1 MNKPNT
7 NPDTPLFSAQTSWVS
22 EKEAEYLY
30 GVLAS
35 GELDAAKKAL
45 FEQLSN
51 EAQNQAAVWAA
62 SIDRLKGVVPQRFT
76 PSPRTKLVA
85 MLIRRLGVR
94 QLLQVLAA
102 MKVRGLSVYRSVT
115 PGLGHEMPVA
125 ITPENSRHRG
135 VDSGGSLRAAV
146 FGVNDGLVSNL
157 SLILGVAG
165 AASEPQTIVLAGIAG
180 LLAGAFSM
188 AAGEYISIRSQR
200 EMFEY
205 QIGLE
210 REELAL
216 YPAQEAEELA
226 LIYQA
231 RGVPLAAARSL
242 TAKLLENP
250 AHALDTLAREELG
263 LNPDE
268 LGSPWGA
275 AFSSFLAFTVGGI
288 VPLLPLLFASKA
300 WAVPLSAVFGVL
312 GLFVVGATLSLFTG
326 RQALRSGLRM
336 VLIGGGAALV
346 TFLVGKLMG
355 VSLS

>member
-1 MNKPNT
+1 MNKPNI
-7 NPDTPLFSAQTSWVS
+7 NPDTILFSAQASWVS

-35 GELDAAKKAL
+35 GELDATKKAL

-51 EAQNQAAVWAA
+51 EAQNQAVVWAA
-62 SIDRLKGVVPQRFT
+62 SIDRLKGVVPQTFT

-94 QLLQVLAA
+94 PLLPVLAA
-102 MKVRGLSVYRSVT
+102 MKVRGLSAYRSAT
-115 PGLGHEMPVA
+115 PGHEMPVT

-210 REELAL
+210 REELSL

-312 GLFVVGATLSLFTG
+312 GLFVVGAALSLFTG
-326 RQALRSGLRM
+326 RQALHSGLRM